1 MPEFLV
7 ENSKKL
13 KYNINITKNMGDIMS
28 RDYYRLNKDH
38 TFSIRGTAKLL
49 NVASSRYGG
58 DWHSVPH
65 THNHLELF
73 FIVGGKGQ
81 FLIEDRLYPVDG
93 NHLVIINPN
102 VPHTEVSLNAQPLE
116 YIVLGIEGI
125 ELAAGGNSNGKF
137 SILDRYESMEISG
150 CLRNILRE
158 MEQKN
163 TGYEDVCQA
172 YMEILLIRLM
182 RTTALSV
189 PAQPQTASANRQCA
203 AVRRYI
209 DLHFKEALTL
219 EQLAE
224 EGHMNKYYLSHAFK
238 REYGVSPINYMISKR
253 IEESKYLL
261 AETDLSMSQIA
272 QLLGFSSL
280 SYFSQV
286 FHRTQGQSPKE
297 YRLSQ
302 KSV

>member
-1 MPEFLV
+1 
-7 ENSKKL
+7 
-13 KYNINITKNMGDIMS
+13 MS
-28 RDYYRLNKDH
+28 RSHYSLGKEQTY
-38 TFSIRGTAKLL
+38 TIRGTAKLL
-49 NVASSRYGG
+49 NVASAKYGG

-73 FIVGGKGQ
+73 YIVGGKGQ
-81 FLIEDRLYPVDG
+81 FLIQDQLYPV
-93 NHLVIINPN
+93 NVNNLVIINPN
-102 VPHTEVSLNAQPLE
+102 VTHTEVGLNAQPLE

-125 ELAAGGNSNGKF
+125 ELAASEGSNGQF
-137 SILDRYESMEISG
+137 NILDYFESVEVSG

-163 TGYEDVCQA
+163 PGYEDVCQA
-172 YMEILLIRLM
+172 YMEILIIRLM
-182 RTTALSV
+182 RNTALAV
-189 PAQPQTASANRQCA
+189 PTEPQMISGNRQCT
-203 AVRRYI
+203 AVKRYI

-224 EGHMNKYYLSHAFK
+224 DAHMNKYYLSHAFK
-238 REYGVSPINYMISKR
+238 REYGTSPINYMITRR

-286 FHRTQGQSPKE
+286 FRRTQAVSPME
-297 YRLSQ
+297 YRQSTRNL
-302 KSV
+302 

>member
-1 MPEFLV
+1 
-7 ENSKKL
+7 
-13 KYNINITKNMGDIMS
+13 MS
-28 RDYYRLNKDH
+28 RRHYSLNQEH
-38 TFSIRGTAKLL
+38 SFTIRGTAKLL
-49 NVASSRYGG
+49 NVASARYGG

-73 FIVGGKGQ
+73 YIVGGKGQ
-81 FLIEDRLYPVDG
+81 FLIQDQLYPV
-93 NHLVIINPN
+93 NVNNLVIINPN
-102 VPHTEVSLNAQPLE
+102 VTHTEVSLNAQPLE

-125 ELAAGGNSNGKF
+125 ELAANNNSNGQF
-137 SILDRYESMEISG
+137 NILDHIESVEISG

-163 TGYEDVCQA
+163 PGYEDVCQA
-172 YMEILLIRLM
+172 YMEILIIRLM
-182 RTTALSV
+182 RSTALAV
-189 PAQPQTASANRQCA
+189 PSESQTVSTNRQCA

-209 DLHFKEALTL
+209 DLHFKEPLTL

-224 EGHMNKYYLSHAFK
+224 EAHMNKYYLSHAFK

-253 IEESKYLL
+253 LEESKYLL

-286 FHRTQGQSPKE
+286 FHRTQDISPKE
-297 YRLSQ
+297 YRQNQ
-302 KSV
+302 KTL

>member
-1 MPEFLV
+1 
-7 ENSKKL
+7 
-13 KYNINITKNMGDIMS
+13 MS
-28 RDYYRLNKDH
+28 RSHYSLNPEQRF
-38 TFSIRGTAKLL
+38 TIRGTAKLL
-49 NVASSRYGG
+49 NVASARYGG

-65 THNHLELF
+65 THNHMELF

-81 FLIEDRLYPVDG
+81 FLIEDQLHPVDV
-93 NHLVIINPN
+93 NNLVIINPN
-102 VPHTEVSLNAQPLE
+102 VVHTEVSLNAQPLE

-125 ELAAGGNSNGKF
+125 QLADSDQSDGQFN
-137 SILDRYESMEISG
+137 ILDHYESVEISG

-172 YMEILLIRLM
+172 YMEILIIRLM
-182 RTTALSV
+182 RSMALAV
-189 PAQPQTASANRQCA
+189 PAEAQTVSANRQCA

-224 EGHMNKYYLSHAFK
+224 EGHMNKFYLSHAFK
-238 REYGVSPINYMISKR
+238 QEYGISPINYMISKR
-253 IEESKYLL
+253 VEESKYLL

-286 FHRTQGQSPKE
+286 FRRTQSVSPKE
-297 YRLSQ
+297 YRQSL
-302 KSV
+302 KGV

>member
-1 MPEFLV
+1 
-7 ENSKKL
+7 
-13 KYNINITKNMGDIMS
+13 MS
-28 RDYYRLNKDH
+28 RSHYSLNQDQGF
-38 TFSIRGTAKLL
+38 TIRGTAKLL
-49 NVASSRYGG
+49 NVASAKYGG

-73 FIVGGKGQ
+73 YIVGGKGQ
-81 FLIEDRLYPVDG
+81 FLIQDQLYPV
-93 NHLVIINPN
+93 NPNNLVVINPN
-102 VPHTEVSLNAQPLE
+102 VTHTEVSLNAQPLE

-125 ELAAGGNSNGKF
+125 ELATNESSNGQF
-137 SILDRYESMEISG
+137 NILDHFESVEISS

-172 YMEILLIRLM
+172 YMEILIIRLM
-182 RTTALSV
+182 RNIALAV
-189 PAQPQTASANRQCA
+189 PTESQVVSGNRQCA
-203 AVRRYI
+203 SVKRYI

-224 EGHMNKYYLSHAFK
+224 DAHMNKYYLSHAFK
-238 REYGVSPINYMISKR
+238 REYGISPINYMITKR

-286 FHRTQGQSPKE
+286 FRRTQATTPME
-297 YRLSQ
+297 YRQST
-302 KSV
+302 KNM

>member
-1 MPEFLV
+1 
-7 ENSKKL
+7 
-13 KYNINITKNMGDIMS
+13 MS
-28 RDYYRLNKDH
+28 RSHYTLNREQRY
-38 TFSIRGTAKLL
+38 IVRGTAKLL

-58 DWHSVPH
+58 DWHSVSH

-73 FIVGGKGQ
+73 YIVGGKGQ
-81 FLIEDRLYPVDG
+81 FLIQDQLYPV
-93 NHLVIINPN
+93 NANNLVIINPN
-102 VPHTEVSLNAQPLE
+102 IPHTEVSLNAQPME

-125 ELAAGGNSNGKF
+125 ALETGQKENGQF
-137 SILDRYESMEISG
+137 SILDHFESVEISG

-172 YMEILLIRLM
+172 YMEILIIRLM
-182 RTTALSV
+182 RSTALAV
-189 PAQPQTASANRQCA
+189 PTEPRTASGNRQCA
-203 AVRRYI
+203 AVRQYI

-224 EGHMNKYYLSHAFK
+224 EAHMNKYYLSHSFK
-238 REYGVSPINYMISKR
+238 KEYGVSPINYMISRR
-253 IEESKYLL
+253 IDESKYLL
-261 AETDLSMSQIA
+261 AETDLSLSQIA

-286 FHRTQGQSPKE
+286 FRRTQGASPME
-297 YRLSQ
+297 FRQ
-302 KSV
+302 RTKSM

>member
-1 MPEFLV
+1 
-7 ENSKKL
+7 
-13 KYNINITKNMGDIMS
+13 MS
-28 RDYYRLNKDH
+28 RNHYALSREQHY
-38 TFSIRGTAKLL
+38 TVRGTAKLL

-73 FIVGGKGQ
+73 YIVGGKGQ
-81 FLIEDRLYPVDG
+81 FLIRDQLYPVNASD
-93 NHLVIINPN
+93 LVIINPDI
-102 VPHTEVSLNAQPLE
+102 PHTEVSLNAQPLE

-125 ELAAGGNSNGKF
+125 ELETGEGENGQF
-137 SILDRYESMEISG
+137 SILDHVGSVEVSG

-163 TGYEDVCQA
+163 PGYEDVCQA
-172 YMEILLIRLM
+172 YMEILIIRLM
-182 RTTALSV
+182 RRTSLSV
-189 PAQPQTASANRQCA
+189 PVEPQVSSGNRQCA

-209 DLHFKEALTL
+209 DLHFKEALSL
-219 EQLAE
+219 DQLAE
-224 EGHMNKYYLSHAFK
+224 EAHMNKYYLSHTFK
-238 REYGVSPINYMISKR
+238 KEYGVSPINYMIFCR

-261 AETDLSMSQIA
+261 AETDLSLSQIA

-286 FHRTQGQSPKE
+286 FRRTQGASPME
-297 YRLSQ
+297 YRQRTRSM
-302 KSV
+302 

>member
-1 MPEFLV
+1 
-7 ENSKKL
+7 
-13 KYNINITKNMGDIMS
+13 MS
-28 RDYYRLNKDH
+28 RSHYSLNREQGF
-38 TFSIRGTAKLL
+38 TIRGTAKLL
-49 NVASSRYGG
+49 NAASARYGG

-73 FIVGGKGQ
+73 YIVGGKGQ
-81 FLIEDRLYPVDG
+81 FLIQDQLYPV
-93 NHLVIINPN
+93 NSNNLVVINPN
-102 VPHTEVSLNAQPLE
+102 VTHTEVSLNAQPLE
-116 YIVLGIEGI
+116 YIVLGIEGV
-125 ELAAGGNSNGKF
+125 ELATSKNSNGQF
-137 SILDRYESMEISG
+137 SILDHFESVEISG

-172 YMEILLIRLM
+172 YMEILIIRLM
-182 RTTALSV
+182 RNTALAV
-189 PAQPQTASANRQCA
+189 PTEPRMISGNRQCA
-203 AVRRYI
+203 AVKRYI

-224 EGHMNKYYLSHAFK
+224 DAHMNKYYLSHAFK
-238 REYGVSPINYMISKR
+238 REYGISPINYMITKR

-272 QLLGFSSL
+272 QLLGFASL

-286 FHRTQGQSPKE
+286 FRRTQSATPME
-297 YRLSQ
+297 YR
-302 KSV
+302 KSTKNM